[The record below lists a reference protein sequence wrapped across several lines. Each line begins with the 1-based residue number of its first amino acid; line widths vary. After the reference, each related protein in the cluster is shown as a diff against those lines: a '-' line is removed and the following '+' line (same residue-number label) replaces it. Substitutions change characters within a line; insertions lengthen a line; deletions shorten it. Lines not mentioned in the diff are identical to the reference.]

1 MARPAIEPAV
11 PATKPGRSGLS
22 CAGAGGISPRSA
34 GSRCSSATIAS
45 MRMAPTPSD
54 REWWSLTMS
63 AASPPSMPSTRVTSH
78 NGRARSKAAIADR
91 RASASTASR
100 VPGGGAVTRLR
111 CQFRSKCGSQLH
123 RGPVRRNGD
132 STTHWRSEGI
142 SRDIRSTRSTSTSQ
156 SGVRSSQSMTTTV
169 ERSAGSR
176 SMYQVNASLA
186 RMYAIFIF
194 PTLGPRLVRRQGHW
208 SPAVQPAGPP
218 PRAAGPAGERV
229 DYWSS
234 QWTGGRMRMSRV
246 RYRPATPP
254 ADYRAPPRTSPPGP
268 AAGTDQALLV

>member
-111 CQFRSKCGSQLH
+111 CQFRSKCGSQIH

-194 PTLGPRLVRRQGHW
+194 PTLGPRLG
-208 SPAVQPAGPP
+208 APAGPLVP
-218 PRAAGPAGERV
+218 GGPACGTA
-229 DYWSS
+229 SA
-234 QWTGGRMRMSRV
+234 GRRSRRGARGLLV
-246 RYRPATPP
+246 VSVARRSDEDVAGALPP
-254 ADYRAPPRTSPPGP
+254 GNTACRLPRTPTYVTTRSCCRN
-268 AAGTDQALLV
+268 